1 MKNTIL
7 IPYRNRPAQLTYFLN
22 NSYPLLKKN
31 LEELE
36 ILVIEQ
42 VEGKQFNRGKIL
54 NIGFNE
60 SESDYYFTH
69 DVDINPLEEIIKTL
83 YNKEVLCNDIM
94 GIYTSPWT
102 LGGIIKF
109 RSSTYENING
119 FPNNFWGW
127 GSEDKDLQ
135 NRAEFKSINVVK
147 NILNM
152 GPEKDQYFKIFD
164 TYVRDKSNLKIHHKF
179 VYDLWKN
186 TSIEDKKKYIE
197 NNGLST
203 LNYKIIK
210 EEILMDNVKKI
221 TVDI

>member
-7 IPYRNRPAQLTYFLN
+7 IPYRNRESELTYFLN

-42 VEGKQFNRGKIL
+42 VDGKQFNRGKIL

-83 YNKEVLCNDIM
+83 YNEEVLCNDIM
-94 GIYTSPWT
+94 GIYTSCNNT

-127 GSEDKDLQ
+127 GCEDKDLQ

-147 NILNM
+147 NILDVD
-152 GPEKDQYFKIFD
+152 PEKDQYFKIFD
-164 TYVRDKSNLKIHHKF
+164 SHVRDKICPHHNF
-179 VYDLWKN
+179 VYNLWEN
-186 TSIEDKKKYIE
+186 TSIEDKEKYIE

-210 EEILMDNVKKI
+210 EEMLMDNVKKI
-221 TVDI
+221 TVEI